1 MTPAHAFDTLA
12 YARKLKAVGVDEAQ
26 AEAHAEAVRD
36 AVTEGV
42 ATKADLDNGHTA
54 LRTDLENQISAL
66 KKDLENQISA
76 LRLEVKAQIAA
87 AEKRQTL
94 TVVTVGGLVVA
105 AVKLIP

>member
-1 MTPAHAFDTLA
+1 M
-12 YARKLKAVGVDEAQ
+12 
-26 AEAHAEAVRD
+26 RD

-42 ATKADLDNGHTA
+42 ATKADLDNGHTT
-54 LRTDLENQISAL
+54 LRT
-66 KKDLENQISA
+66 DLENQISA